1 MKPNSKFIELVNT
14 WNNLSREEYDVQVAN
29 GRRGDPNL
37 MDQIIAA
44 LHEGPEDD
52 ADTAVMTVLED
63 GRYTLQLP
71 QTEFDRL
78 LEVVKKWS
86 ITESHLA
93 DCSLSDVLQSRVDYF
108 VNQIMESGDTRLL
121 YERVIDLTEKCFSH

>member
-14 WNNLSREEYDVQVAN
+14 WNNLTREEMDVEVAK

-52 ADTAVMTVLED
+52 ADKAFMTVLED
-63 GRYTLQLP
+63 GKYTLQLP

-78 LEVVKKWS
+78 LEIAEDWS
-86 ITESHLA
+86 LTEPLRT
-93 DCSLSDVLQSRVDYF
+93 DCSLPDVLQYRVDYF
-108 VNQIMESGDTRLL
+108 VNQIMESGDTRLF
-121 YERVIDLTEKCFSH
+121 YERVIDLTEKCFRH